1 MANTAVFDNAEMYVT
16 KRNGSTEIISFDK
29 ILQRLKKIGAHRGEW
44 TPKDVLPR
52 EGQGVDPEGIKLNY
66 TALAIKIIDQLYDKI
81 PTYKIDE
88 ISSEQ
93 CACLSSAHP
102 DYSVLASRLIMS
114 NHHKTT
120 FPSFSKTMRRLQTN
134 VDVNKKPCP
143 MIATEYYNIMMQNA
157 KALDAMCDY
166 SRDYS
171 LDFFAFKTLERSY
184 LLRSKSAKVCERP
197 QHTWLRLAVQI
208 HGANMEKV
216 KETYDAVSLK
226 YFIHATPSIF
236 NSALLRPQMSSCF
249 VKDTMVH
256 TLRGAVPIQEVL
268 TTDMVITHTGS
279 VQPVTQVHTN
289 LLGDRRLFEL
299 NVYKTRPIIVTED
312 HKLYVYDSVQDEV
325 IWSEGKM
332 PSTTNSE
339 GGKSTGGVWKSTA
352 DLTTS
357 DYVMVPKNTTEIVS
371 DTSDTQEKVNME
383 ILKFFGI
390 WFKYG
395 SFIYPNPDT
404 NIDNINL
411 DCCGNIVSDFEIPIG
426 ISVVLPYVEEELI
439 KFCFTEIHRMFGNVK
454 IEKYLW
460 NANHPQCTDGKPRI
474 EIKYSHPPM
483 ANDFVRWF
491 GKEKTIPSS
500 FYQYPSTK
508 IQYFLEGWKIG
519 SEVSDTSRMVPVP
532 SEIRTLCRMNNI
544 DHVTFLPLDTLT
556 DSSIIVRDG
565 FVYMQVLS
573 ADVLP
578 DQPVP
583 ETEVYT
589 LGVENDHS
597 YSIEGIIAQNCYLI
611 AMESDSIDGIYN
623 TLKDCA
629 VISKW
634 AGGIGLHIHNIRAT
648 GSYIAGTNGTS
659 NGIVPMLRVFNHTA
673 KYVDQCVHPD
683 TIIYTTRGPKAIKNV
698 IEGETEIFNLK
709 NEHEVVGQ
717 VLEHKYDGEIVHI
730 ETNYTGNKLM
740 ITPEHPICIVKK
752 STDIEND
759 PVEFEWIEAGKVEVS
774 DYMVQSIPKYTKD
787 ISGLS
792 PDDCYVYGL
801 LLHSGSISKI
811 SLINTPLLVQKYIG
825 DYLTNRCI
833 QYDIGM
839 GLPEEFGMG
848 AESLC
853 TTNSE
858 GDLRSPEEFDA
869 EISDIHRISKI
880 SWEKTTTLPFRNSDI
895 FNEQGMLEIH
905 HRWLHL
911 PVEKTCIILKGIVDA
926 GGIINKDILYE
937 TSSSALI
944 ESMRYIC
951 LRMGIL
957 CRTHISDS
965 ISNIQIPVTQQTS
978 ILFGLEY
985 DDREP
990 TFSRYKDNLLT
1001 PVTSITR
1008 DTYSGTLYDL
1018 QMKDQHDYLLSEGL
1032 VHNGGGKRN
1041 GSIAIYLEPWHAD
1054 IEIYLQMRK
1063 NHGEEELKARDLFY
1077 AIWMPD
1083 LFMKRVKASE
1093 SWTLMCPHECPG
1105 LADVWGDEFEALYTK
1120 YETEGRGR
1128 STVLARDLWFKIL
1141 DAQMETGTPYLVFK
1155 DAANRKS
1162 NQKNL
1167 GTIKSSNLCV
1177 APETLILTDQGQIPI
1192 QALHGKYVNVW
1203 NGKEYS
1209 NVEIVQ
1215 TGESQPLIEVHT
1227 NENILQCTLYH
1238 KFYIQ
1243 NEDDE
1248 VVRVVEAQQLQD
1260 GDRIARCEFPT
1271 NTMEGGFLT
1280 SDQTRPA
1287 TKSPPELVVKRL
1299 KAPYQFIV
1307 KVVDHG
1313 RIDDTYCFNEPL
1325 EHAGIFNGIYTSQCS
1340 EIIQYSDEHET
1351 ACCNLSSI
1359 GLPSYVEYQEDGT
1372 AFYNFEKLHK
1382 VARMVTYNLNR
1393 VIDVNYYPTPKTK
1406 VSNMRHRPIGIGV
1419 QGLADTFIMMNMIFG
1434 NPESRLLN
1442 KQIFETIYHGAL
1454 VESCELAKTE
1464 GAYETFPGSPTSQGL
1479 LQFDLWE
1486 TEPLRVDPED
1496 STSAYRYDWT
1506 ALKTDIVKYGLRNS
1520 LLLAPMPTAS
1530 TSQIL
1535 GFNECIEPITSNI
1548 FSRRT
1553 LAGEFIVTNKY
1564 LVRDLLDLGLWNEKM
1579 KNLIIAQGG
1588 SIQELIMIPEH
1599 IREKYKTVWE
1609 IPMRILIDMAADRGV
1624 YVCQSQSLN
1633 LWNCAP
1639 NYNSLTS
1646 MHFYSWSKGLKT
1658 GVYYLRT
1665 KAKSQA
1671 SQFTIEVEKNLNDA
1685 PDDEDEICEMC
1696 SS

>member
-1 MANTAVFDNAEMYVT
+1 MLYYIIHMANTAVFDNAEMYVT
-16 KRNGSTEIISFDK
+16 KRNGSIEIISFDK

-44 TPKDVLPR
+44 TSKDVLPR
-52 EGQGVDPEGIKLNY
+52 ESQGVEPEGIKLNY
-66 TALAIKIIDQLYDKI
+66 TSLAIKIIDQLYDKI

-93 CACLSSAHP
+93 CACLSSVHP

-134 VDVNKKPCP
+134 VDVSKKPCP

-208 HGANMEKV
+208 HGSNMEKV

-279 VQPVTQVHTN
+279 IQPVTQVHTN

-299 NVYKTRPIIVTED
+299 NVYKTRPIVVTED
-312 HKLYVYDSVQDEV
+312 HKLYVYDSLQEEV
-325 IWSEGKM
+325 L
-332 PSTTNSE
+332 
-339 GGKSTGGVWKSTA
+339 WKAVVDLTA
-352 DLTTS
+352 D
-357 DYVMVPKNTTEIVS
+357 DYVMVPKNTKETVS
-371 DTSDTQEKVNME
+371 DLSDSQEKVNME
-383 ILKFFGI
+383 ILKFFGL

-395 SFIYPNPDT
+395 DFIYPNPDT
-404 NIDNINL
+404 NIDSINL
-411 DCCGNIVSDFEIPIG
+411 DCCGNIVSDFEIPVG
-426 ISVVLPYVEEELI
+426 ISIVLPYVEEELI
-439 KFCFTEIHRMFGNVK
+439 NFCFTEIHRMFGNVK
-454 IEKYLW
+454 MEKYLW
-460 NANHPQCTDGKPRI
+460 GANHPQCTDGKPRI
-474 EIKYSHPPM
+474 EIKYMHPPM

-500 FYQYPSTK
+500 FYQYPLTK

-519 SEVSDTSRMVPVP
+519 ADAVSTRILP

-544 DHVTFLPLDTLT
+544 DHVTFMPLDTLVDT
-556 DSSIIVRDG
+556 SIVVRDG
-565 FVYMQVLS
+565 FVYLQVLS
-573 ADVLP
+573 SLELETHLLT
-578 DQPVP
+578 P

-611 AMESDSIDGIYN
+611 AMESDSIEGIYN

-629 VISKW
+629 IISKW

-673 KYVDQCVHPD
+673 KYVDQCVHPN
-683 TIIYTTRGPKAIKNV
+683 TTIYTTRGPMAIKHV
-698 IEGETEIFNLK
+698 VEGETEIFNLK
-709 NEHEVVGQ
+709 NEHEVIHQ
-717 VLEHKYDGEIVHI
+717 VLEHKYEGDILCI
-730 ETNYTGNKLM
+730 ETNHGHHLK
-740 ITPEHPICIVKK
+740 ITPEHPICVLKRDGSVTSDMPI
-752 STDIEND
+752 
-759 PVEFEWIEAGKVEVS
+759 FEWIEAGKVEIT
-774 DYMVQSIPKYTKD
+774 DYIVQPIPLYNKD
-787 ISGLS
+787 IEGVSL
-792 PDDCYVYGL
+792 DDCYFYGI
-801 LLHSGSISKI
+801 LLHGGSISKI
-811 SLINTPLLVQKYIG
+811 QLANTPLSVQEYVCM
-825 DYLTNRCI
+825 YLTTRCI
-833 QYDIGM
+833 QYIPTFCDTGI
-839 GLPEEFGMG
+839 
-848 AESLC
+848 
-853 TTNSE
+853 
-858 GDLRSPEEFDA
+858 D
-869 EISDIHRISKI
+869 EIT
-880 SWEKTTTLPFRNSDI
+880 WEKTTTLPFRTYDIYRSNFESDI
-895 FNEQGMLEIH
+895 H
-905 HRWLHL
+905 YRWLNL
-911 PVEKTCIILKGIVDA
+911 PIEKSCLILKGLIDI
-926 GGIINKDILYE
+926 GGMIDKDIWYE
-937 TSSSALI
+937 SSSKHLI
-944 ESMRYIC
+944 ESLRYLC
-951 LRMGIL
+951 LRMGVL
-957 CRTHISDS
+957 CKVDIGDYL
-965 ISNIQIPVTQQTS
+965 SNIRIPITHDTCV
-978 ILFGLEY
+978 LFGLKY

-1001 PVTSITR
+1001 PITSITR

-1018 QMKDQHDYLLSEGL
+1018 QMKDQHDYLLGEGL

-1177 APETLILTDQGQIPI
+1177 APETLILIEKNDTAVFVPI
-1192 QALHGKYVNVW
+1192 QTQCGKRVKVW
-1203 NGKEYS
+1203 NGTEYS
-1209 NVEIVQ
+1209 EVEIVQ
-1215 TGESQPLIEVHT
+1215 TGEMQQLIEVHT
-1227 NENILQCTLYH
+1227 SANNVLHCTPYH
-1238 KFYIQ
+1238 KFYILM
-1243 NEDDE
+1243 DDDQKIKT
-1248 VVRVVEAQQLQD
+1248 VDAQHLQE
-1260 GDRIARCEFPT
+1260 GDLIAPCLSPEFCEIKNTQRI
-1271 NTMEGGFLT
+1271 
-1280 SDQTRPA
+1280 
-1287 TKSPPELVVKRL
+1287 TKV
-1299 KAPYQFIV
+1299 I
-1307 KVVDHG
+1307 DNG
-1313 RIDDTYCFNEPL
+1313 RYDDTYCFTEPKK
-1325 EHAGIFNGIYTSQCS
+1325 HAGIFNGIYTSQCS

-1359 GLPSYVEYQEDGT
+1359 GLPSYVEYREDGT

-1406 VSNMRHRPIGIGV
+1406 LSNMRHRPIGIGV

-1434 NPESRLLN
+1434 NADSRLLN
-1442 KQIFETIYHGAL
+1442 KQIFETIYHAAL

-1496 STSAYRYDWT
+1496 PTSPYRYDWT

-1564 LVRDLLDLGLWNEKM
+1564 LVRDLLELGLWNEKM

-1588 SIQELIMIPEH
+1588 SIQELKTIPEH

-1609 IPMRILIDMAADRGV
+1609 IPMRTLIDMAADRGI

-1633 LWNCAP
+1633 LWNSAP

-1671 SQFTIEVEKNLNDA
+1671 TQFTIEVEKNLNDA

>member
-1 MANTAVFDNAEMYVT
+1 
-16 KRNGSTEIISFDK
+16 
-29 ILQRLKKIGAHRGEW
+29 
-44 TPKDVLPR
+44 
-52 EGQGVDPEGIKLNY
+52 
-66 TALAIKIIDQLYDKI
+66 
-81 PTYKIDE
+81 
-88 ISSEQ
+88 
-93 CACLSSAHP
+93 
-102 DYSVLASRLIMS
+102 
-114 NHHKTT
+114 
-120 FPSFSKTMRRLQTN
+120 
-134 VDVNKKPCP
+134 
-143 MIATEYYNIMMQNA
+143 
-157 KALDAMCDY
+157 
-166 SRDYS
+166 
-171 LDFFAFKTLERSY
+171 
-184 LLRSKSAKVCERP
+184 
-197 QHTWLRLAVQI
+197 
-208 HGANMEKV
+208 
-216 KETYDAVSLK
+216 
-226 YFIHATPSIF
+226 
-236 NSALLRPQMSSCF
+236 
-249 VKDTMVH
+249 
-256 TLRGAVPIQEVL
+256 
-268 TTDMVITHTGS
+268 
-279 VQPVTQVHTN
+279 
-289 LLGDRRLFEL
+289 
-299 NVYKTRPIIVTED
+299 
-312 HKLYVYDSVQDEV
+312 
-325 IWSEGKM
+325 
-332 PSTTNSE
+332 
-339 GGKSTGGVWKSTA
+339 
-352 DLTTS
+352 
-357 DYVMVPKNTTEIVS
+357 
-371 DTSDTQEKVNME
+371 
-383 ILKFFGI
+383 
-390 WFKYG
+390 
-395 SFIYPNPDT
+395 
-404 NIDNINL
+404 
-411 DCCGNIVSDFEIPIG
+411 
-426 ISVVLPYVEEELI
+426 
-439 KFCFTEIHRMFGNVK
+439 
-454 IEKYLW
+454 
-460 NANHPQCTDGKPRI
+460 
-474 EIKYSHPPM
+474 
-483 ANDFVRWF
+483 
-491 GKEKTIPSS
+491 
-500 FYQYPSTK
+500 
-508 IQYFLEGWKIG
+508 
-519 SEVSDTSRMVPVP
+519 
-532 SEIRTLCRMNNI
+532 MNNI
-544 DHVTFLPLDTLT
+544 DHVTFLPLETLT

-578 DQPVP
+578 TLSVP

-611 AMESDSIDGIYN
+611 AMESDSIEGIYN

-629 VISKW
+629 IISKW

-683 TIIYTTRGPKAIKNV
+683 TIIYTTRGPKAIKHV
-698 IEGETEIFNLK
+698 VEGETEIFNLN

-717 VLEHKYDGEIVHI
+717 VLEHKYNGDILCI
-730 ETNYTGNKLM
+730 ETNCTDNKLI
-740 ITPEHPICIVKK
+740 ITPEHPICVVKLGF
-752 STDIEND
+752 DINDENL
-759 PVEFEWIEAGKVEVS
+759 EFEWIEAGNVEVS
-774 DYMVQSIPKYTKD
+774 DYIVQPIPIYTKD
-787 ISGLS
+787 IPELS
-792 PDDCYVYGL
+792 ADDCYFYGIL
-801 LLHSGSISKI
+801 LYSGSIYQI
-811 SLINTPLLVQKYIG
+811 SLTNTPLSVQKYIG

-833 QYDIGM
+833 QFEAVIEDDNDTDIDIEDKYN
-839 GLPEEFGMG
+839 LQNN
-848 AESLC
+848 LK
-853 TTNSE
+853 
-858 GDLRSPEEFDA
+858 
-869 EISDIHRISKI
+869 EIT
-880 SWEKTTTLPFRNSDI
+880 WEKTTTLPFRTSDI
-895 FNEQGMLEIH
+895 YNEQGMIDIH
-905 HRWLHL
+905 YRWLNL
-911 PVEKTCIILKGIVDA
+911 PIEKACLILKGLVDA
-926 GGIINKDILYE
+926 GGIINKDISFE
-937 TSSSALI
+937 SSSKCFI
-944 ESMRYIC
+944 ESLRYLC
-951 LRMGIL
+951 LRMGVL
-957 CRTHISDS
+957 CKTYMGEFISS
-965 ISNIQIPVTQQTS
+965 IQIPITHDTC
-978 ILFGLEY
+978 ILFELEY

-990 TFSRYKDNLLT
+990 SFLRYKDNLLT
-1001 PVTSITR
+1001 PITSITR
-1008 DTYSGTLYDL
+1008 DTYCGTLYDL
-1018 QMKDQHDYLLSEGL
+1018 QMKEQHNYLLSNAL

-1177 APETLILTDQGQIPI
+1177 APETLILTDKGQIPI
-1192 QALHGKYVNVW
+1192 YYLHGKHVNVW

-1215 TGESQPLIEVHT
+1215 TGECQPLIEVHT
-1227 NENILQCTLYH
+1227 TMNVLYCTLYH

-1248 VVRVVEAQQLQD
+1248 TVRVVEAQQLQE
-1260 GDRIARCEFPT
+1260 GDRIAPCLYPSGSV
-1271 NTMEGGFLT
+1271 MET
-1280 SDQTRPA
+1280 QWI
-1287 TKSPPELVVKRL
+1287 E
-1299 KAPYQFIV
+1299 

-1313 RIDDTYCFNEPL
+1313 RIDDTYCFTEPL

-1372 AFYNFEKLHK
+1372 ATYNFEKLHK
-1382 VARMVTYNLNR
+1382 IARMVTYNLNR

-1454 VESCELAKTE
+1454 VESCELAKSE
-1464 GAYETFPGSPTSQGL
+1464 GAYATFPGSPTSQGL
-1479 LQFDLWE
+1479 LQFDLWD

-1496 STSAYRYDWT
+1496 PTSPYRYDWT

-1564 LVRDLLDLGLWNEKM
+1564 LVRDLLELGLWNEKM

-1588 SIQELIMIPEH
+1588 SIQELNMIPEH

-1609 IPMRILIDMAADRGV
+1609 IPMRTLIDMAADRGV

>member
-1 MANTAVFDNAEMYVT
+1 MLYYIIHMASTAVFDNAEMYVT

-29 ILQRLKKIGAHRGEW
+29 ILQRLKKIGAYRGEW
-44 TPKDVLPR
+44 TSKDV
-52 EGQGVDPEGIKLNY
+52 GQGVEPEGIKLNY
-66 TALAIKIIDQLYDKI
+66 TSLAIKIIDQLYDKI

-93 CACLSSAHP
+93 CACLSSVHP

-134 VDVNKKPCP
+134 VDVSKKPCP
-143 MIATEYYNIMMQNA
+143 MIATEYYNIIMQNA
-157 KALDAMCDY
+157 KVLDAMCDY

-208 HGANMEKV
+208 HGVNMEKV

-236 NSALLRPQMSSCF
+236 NSTLLRPQMSSCF

-256 TLRGAVPIQEVL
+256 TLRGPVPIQEVL

-299 NVYKTRPIIVTED
+299 NIYKTRPIIVTED
-312 HKLYVYDSVQDEV
+312 HKLYVYDSLQDEV
-325 IWSEGKM
+325 L
-332 PSTTNSE
+332 
-339 GGKSTGGVWKSTA
+339 WKA
-352 DLTTS
+352 VVDLTTTDS
-357 DYVMVPKNTTEIVS
+357 VMVPKNTKENVS
-371 DTSDTQEKVNME
+371 DTTDSQEKVNME
-383 ILKFFGI
+383 ILKFFGL

-395 SFIYPNPDT
+395 DFIYPNPDT
-404 NIDNINL
+404 NIDSINM
-411 DCCGNIVSDFEIPIG
+411 DCCGNIVSDFEIPTG
-426 ISVVLPYVEEELI
+426 ISIVLPYVEDELI

-474 EIKYSHPPM
+474 EIKYQHQPM
-483 ANDFVRWF
+483 AYDFMRWF
-491 GKEKTIPSS
+491 GKEKIIPSS
-500 FYQYPSTK
+500 FYQYPSSH
-508 IQYFLEGWKIG
+508 IQSFLEGWSVG
-519 SEVSDTSRMVPVP
+519 ADAVSMRILP
-532 SEIRTLCRMNNI
+532 SEIRTLCRMNNL
-544 DHVTFLPLDTLT
+544 DHVTFLPLETLT
-556 DSSIIVRDG
+556 DSSIVVRDG
-565 FVYMQVLS
+565 FVFLQVLS
-573 ADVLP
+573 SRELET
-578 DQPVP
+578 QSSP

-611 AMESDSIDGIYN
+611 AMESDSIEGIYN

-629 VISKW
+629 IISKW
-634 AGGIGLHIHNIRAT
+634 AGGIGLHIHNIRAS

-673 KYVDQCVHPD
+673 KYVDQCVHPN

-698 IEGETEIFNLK
+698 VEGETEIFNLK
-709 NEHEVVGQ
+709 NEHEVVKQ
-717 VLEHKYDGEIVHI
+717 VLEHNYDGDILCI
-730 ETNYTGNKLM
+730 ETNHGDHLK
-740 ITPEHPICIVKK
+740 ITPEHPICVVKGGSDMIDHVK
-752 STDIEND
+752 NET
-759 PVEFEWIEAGKVEVS
+759 VEFEWIEAGKVEET
-774 DYMVQSIPKYTKD
+774 DYIVQPIPYYNKD
-787 ISGLS
+787 IEGVSL
-792 PDDCYVYGL
+792 DDCYFYGI
-801 LLHSGSISKI
+801 LLHGGSISKI
-811 SLINTPLLVQKYIG
+811 QLANTPLSVQEYVCM
-825 DYLTNRCI
+825 YLTTRCI
-833 QYDIGM
+833 QYIPTFCDTGI
-839 GLPEEFGMG
+839 
-848 AESLC
+848 
-853 TTNSE
+853 
-858 GDLRSPEEFDA
+858 D
-869 EISDIHRISKI
+869 EIT
-880 SWEKTTTLPFRNSDI
+880 WEKTTTLPFRTSDI
-895 FNEQGMLEIH
+895 YNENGMIDIH
-905 HRWLHL
+905 YRWLNL
-911 PVEKTCIILKGIVDA
+911 PIEKSCLILKGLIDI
-926 GGIINKDILYE
+926 GGIIHEDILYE
-937 TSSSALI
+937 SYSKQLI
-944 ESMRYIC
+944 ESLRYLC
-951 LRMGIL
+951 LRMGVLSKIDFGDY
-957 CRTHISDS
+957 ISD
-965 ISNIQIPVTQQTS
+965 IQIPATHDTCV
-978 ILFGLEY
+978 LFGLDY

-1008 DTYSGTLYDL
+1008 DTYNGTLYDL
-1018 QMKDQHDYLLSEGL
+1018 QMKDQHDYLLGEGL

-1120 YETEGRGR
+1120 YEKEGRGR

-1177 APETLILTDQGQIPI
+1177 APETLILIEKNDTAVFVPI
-1192 QALHGKYVNVW
+1192 QTQCGKRVKVW
-1203 NGKEYS
+1203 NGTEYS
-1209 NVEIVQ
+1209 EVEIVQ
-1215 TGESQPLIEVHT
+1215 TGEMQQLIEVHT
-1227 NENILQCTLYH
+1227 SEKNILHCTPYH
-1238 KFYIQ
+1238 KFYILT
-1243 NEDDE
+1243 DDQHINI
-1248 VVRVVEAQQLQD
+1248 VEAQHLQE
-1260 GDRIARCEFPT
+1260 GDLIAPCLSPKFCEIKNTQRI
-1271 NTMEGGFLT
+1271 
-1280 SDQTRPA
+1280 
-1287 TKSPPELVVKRL
+1287 TKV
-1299 KAPYQFIV
+1299 I
-1307 KVVDHG
+1307 DNG
-1313 RIDDTYCFNEPL
+1313 RYDDTYCFSEPKK
-1325 EHAGIFNGIYTSQCS
+1325 HAGIFNGIYTSQCS

-1359 GLPSYVEYQEDGT
+1359 GLPSYVEYREDGT
-1372 AFYNFEKLHK
+1372 VFYNFEKLHK

-1406 VSNMRHRPIGIGV
+1406 LSNMRHRPIGIGV

-1434 NPESRLLN
+1434 NAESRLLN
-1442 KQIFETIYHGAL
+1442 KQIFETIYHAAL

-1496 STSAYRYDWT
+1496 PTSPYRYDWI
-1506 ALKTDIVKYGLRNS
+1506 ALKTEIVKYGLRNS

-1588 SIQELIMIPEH
+1588 SIQELMMIPEH

-1609 IPMRILIDMAADRGV
+1609 IPMRTLIDMAADRGV

>member
-1 MANTAVFDNAEMYVT
+1 
-16 KRNGSTEIISFDK
+16 
-29 ILQRLKKIGAHRGEW
+29 
-44 TPKDVLPR
+44 
-52 EGQGVDPEGIKLNY
+52 
-66 TALAIKIIDQLYDKI
+66 
-81 PTYKIDE
+81 
-88 ISSEQ
+88 
-93 CACLSSAHP
+93 
-102 DYSVLASRLIMS
+102 
-114 NHHKTT
+114 
-120 FPSFSKTMRRLQTN
+120 
-134 VDVNKKPCP
+134 
-143 MIATEYYNIMMQNA
+143 
-157 KALDAMCDY
+157 
-166 SRDYS
+166 
-171 LDFFAFKTLERSY
+171 
-184 LLRSKSAKVCERP
+184 
-197 QHTWLRLAVQI
+197 
-208 HGANMEKV
+208 
-216 KETYDAVSLK
+216 
-226 YFIHATPSIF
+226 
-236 NSALLRPQMSSCF
+236 
-249 VKDTMVH
+249 
-256 TLRGAVPIQEVL
+256 
-268 TTDMVITHTGS
+268 
-279 VQPVTQVHTN
+279 
-289 LLGDRRLFEL
+289 
-299 NVYKTRPIIVTED
+299 
-312 HKLYVYDSVQDEV
+312 VYDSVQEEV
-325 IWSEGKM
+325 L
-332 PSTTNSE
+332 
-339 GGKSTGGVWKSTA
+339 WKAVA

-357 DYVMVPKNTTEIVS
+357 DYVMVPKNTKETVS
-371 DTSDTQEKVNME
+371 DESDAQEKVNME
-383 ILKFFGI
+383 ILKFFGL

-395 SFIYPNPDT
+395 HFIYPNPDT

-411 DCCGNIVSDFEIPIG
+411 DCCGNIVSDFQIPVG
-426 ISVVLPYVEEELI
+426 ISIVLPYVEEELI

-454 IEKYLW
+454 IEKHLW

-474 EIKYSHPPM
+474 EIKYNHPPM
-483 ANDFVRWF
+483 ANDFIRWF
-491 GKEKTIPSS
+491 GKEKNIPSS
-500 FYQYPSTK
+500 FYQYPSTNIK
-508 IQYFLEGWKIG
+508 HFLEGWSLGADESSLRIL
-519 SEVSDTSRMVPVP
+519 P
-532 SEIRTLCRMNNI
+532 SEIRILCRMNNI
-544 DHVTFLPLDTLT
+544 DHVTFLPMDTLN

-573 ADVLP
+573 SDVLP
-578 DQPVP
+578 TQPVP

-629 VISKW
+629 IISKW

-683 TIIYTTRGPKAIKNV
+683 TIIYTTRGPMAIKHV
-698 IEGETEIFNLK
+698 VEGETEVFNLK
-709 NEHEVVGQ
+709 NEHEVIGQ
-717 VLEHKYDGEIVHI
+717 VLEHNYDGDILCI
-730 ETNYTGNKLM
+730 ETNHGHHLK
-740 ITPEHPICIVKK
+740 ITPEHPICVLKRDGSNPSDMPI
-752 STDIEND
+752 
-759 PVEFEWIEAGKVEVS
+759 FEWIEAGKVEIT
-774 DYMVQSIPKYTKD
+774 DYIVQPIPDYNKD
-787 ISGLS
+787 IEGVSL
-792 PDDCYVYGL
+792 DDCYFYGI
-801 LLHSGSISKI
+801 LLHGGSISNIK
-811 SLINTPLLVQKYIG
+811 LANTPLSVQEYVCN
-825 DYLTNRCI
+825 YLTTRCI
-833 QYDIGM
+833 QYTTT
-839 GLPEEFGMG
+839 FWQG
-848 AESLC
+848 AESLF
-853 TTNSE
+853 TTNSV
-858 GDLRSPEEFDA
+858 GDKVAGRVCNTSID
-869 EISDIHRISKI
+869 EIT
-880 SWEKTTTLPFRNSDI
+880 WENTTTLPFRTSDI
-895 FNEQGMLEIH
+895 YRSNHEIDIH
-905 HRWLHL
+905 YRWLNL
-911 PVEKTCIILKGIVDA
+911 PIEKSCLILKGLIDI
-926 GGIINKDILYE
+926 GGMIDKDIRYE
-937 TSSSALI
+937 TSSKYLI

-951 LRMGIL
+951 LRMGELSKID
-957 CRTHISDS
+957 IGDF
-965 ISNIQIPVTQQTS
+965 ISNIQIPVTYNTCV
-978 ILFGLEY
+978 LFGLKY

-990 TFSRYKDNLLT
+990 TYSRYKDNLLT

-1018 QMKDQHDYLLSEGL
+1018 QMKDQHDYLLGEGL

-1128 STVLARDLWFKIL
+1128 STILARDLWFKIL

-1177 APETLILTDQGQIPI
+1177 APETLILTDQGHIPI
-1192 QALHGKYVNVW
+1192 QSLHGKHVNVW
-1203 NGKEYS
+1203 NGKQYS

-1215 TGESQPLIEVHT
+1215 TGESQPLVEVHT
-1227 NENILQCTLYH
+1227 NVNILHCTLYH

-1248 VVRVVEAQQLQD
+1248 VVRVVEAQHLQD
-1260 GDRIARCEFPT
+1260 GDRIAKCEFPMDT
-1271 NTMEGGFLT
+1271 IEGGFIDAYTSFSASSPDATVLRTSASGST
-1280 SDQTRPA
+1280 SD
-1287 TKSPPELVVKRL
+1287 
-1299 KAPYQFIV
+1299 QFIV

-1313 RIDDTYCFNEPL
+1313 RIDDTYCFTEPL

-1372 AFYNFEKLHK
+1372 VFYNFEKLHK
-1382 VARMVTYNLNR
+1382 IARMVTYNLNR
-1393 VIDVNYYPTPKTK
+1393 VIDVNFYPTPKTK

-1434 NPESRLLN
+1434 NPDSRLLN
-1442 KQIFETIYHGAL
+1442 KQIFETIYHAAL
-1454 VESCELAKTE
+1454 VESCELAKSE

-1479 LQFDLWE
+1479 LQFDLWD

-1496 STSAYRYDWT
+1496 PTSPFRYDWT

-1553 LAGEFIVTNKY
+1553 MAGEFIVTNKY

-1588 SIQELIMIPEH
+1588 SIQELNMIPEH

-1609 IPMRILIDMAADRGV
+1609 IPMRTLIDMAADRGV

>member
-29 ILQRLKKIGAHRGEW
+29 ILQRLKKIGASRGDW
-44 TPKDVLPR
+44 TSKDVLPR
-52 EGQGVDPEGIKLNY
+52 EGVTEPEGIKINY
-66 TALAIKIIDQLYDKI
+66 TSLAIKIIDQLYDKI

-93 CACLSSAHP
+93 CACLSSVHP

-134 VDVNKKPCP
+134 VDVSKKPCP
-143 MIATEYYNIMMQNA
+143 MIATEYYNIMMQHA
-157 KALDAMCDY
+157 KVLDAMCDY
-166 SRDYS
+166 SRDYT

-249 VKDTMVH
+249 VKDTIVH
-256 TLRGAVPIQEVL
+256 TLRGPVPIQEVL
-268 TTDMVITHTGS
+268 VTDMVVTHTGS

-289 LLGDRRLFEL
+289 LLGERRLFEL
-299 NVYKTRPIIVTED
+299 NVYKTCPIVVTED
-312 HKLYVYDSVQDEV
+312 HKLYVYDSVQEEV
-325 IWSEGKM
+325 L
-332 PSTTNSE
+332 
-339 GGKSTGGVWKSTA
+339 WKATA

-357 DYVMVPKNTTEIVS
+357 DYVMVPKNTKEIVS
-371 DTSDTQEKVNME
+371 DMSDAQEKVNME
-383 ILKFFGI
+383 ILKFFGL

-404 NIDNINL
+404 TIDSINL

-426 ISVVLPYVEEELI
+426 ISIVLPYVEDELI
-439 KFCFTEIHRMFGNVK
+439 KFCFTDIHRMFGNVK
-454 IEKYLW
+454 TEKYLW
-460 NANHPQCTDGKPRI
+460 NGNHPLCTDGKAKI
-474 EIKYSHPPM
+474 EIKYMHPPM

-491 GKEKTIPSS
+491 GKEKTIPTS
-500 FYQYPSTK
+500 FYQYPSSK
-508 IQYFLEGWKIG
+508 IQNFLEGWSVGQRPPKG
-519 SEVSDTSRMVPVP
+519 VSTLEHLRSASEARNLHPSGAEYSEGRTPTTTNFEGDESDTLQILPVP

-544 DHVTFLPLDTLT
+544 DHVTFLPLDTLV

-565 FVYMQVLS
+565 FTYLQVLS
-573 ADVLP
+573 ANVLST
-578 DQPVP
+578 QPTSD
-583 ETEVYT
+583 TEVYT

-611 AMESDSIDGIYN
+611 AMESDSIEGIYN

-629 VISKW
+629 IISKW

-673 KYVDQCVHPD
+673 KYVDQCVHPN
-683 TIIYTTRGPKAIKNV
+683 TIIYTTRGPKAIKYV
-698 IEGETEIFNLK
+698 VEGETEIFNLK

-717 VLEHKYDGEIVHI
+717 VLEHKYDGDMLCI
-730 ETNYTGNKLM
+730 ETNHGHHLK
-740 ITPEHPICIVKK
+740 ITPEHPICIVKGG
-752 STDIEND
+752 SDIVDRVKNET
-759 PVEFEWIEAGKVEVS
+759 VEFEWIEAGKVEEN
-774 DYMVQSIPKYTKD
+774 DYIVQPIPLYDKD
-787 ISGLS
+787 IQGLS
-792 PDDCYVYGL
+792 SNDCYFYGI
-801 LLHSGSISKI
+801 LLHGGSISKAK
-811 SLINTPLLVQKYIG
+811 LVNTPLSVQEYVIN
-825 DYLTNRCI
+825 YLSTRCI
-833 QYDIGM
+833 RYTTTFLKELSDKDD
-839 GLPEEFGMG
+839 
-848 AESLC
+848 ESLIE
-853 TTNSE
+853 TTII
-858 GDLRSPEEFDA
+858 D
-869 EISDIHRISKI
+869 EITWDS
-880 SWEKTTTLPFRNSDI
+880 TTTLPFRTSDI
-895 FNEQGMLEIH
+895 LNENGEIEIH
-905 HRWLHL
+905 YRWLNL
-911 PVEKTCIILKGIVDA
+911 PVEKSCLIMKGIIDA
-926 GGIINKDILYE
+926 GGMIDKDIRYE
-937 TSSSALI
+937 SSSKHLI
-944 ESMRYIC
+944 ESLRYLC
-951 LRMGIL
+951 LRMGVL
-957 CRTHISDS
+957 CKIDMGDYISD
-965 ISNIQIPVTQQTS
+965 IRIPITHDTC

-985 DDREP
+985 DEREQS
-990 TFSRYKDNLLT
+990 FLRYKYNLLT
-1001 PVTSITR
+1001 PVTLITH

-1018 QMKDQHDYLLSEGL
+1018 QMKDQHDYLLGEGL

-1177 APETLILTDQGQIPI
+1177 APETLVLTDLGQIPI
-1192 QALHGKYVNVW
+1192 YSLHGKRVNVW

-1227 NENILQCTLYH
+1227 NENILHCTLYH
-1238 KFYIQ
+1238 KFYIK

-1248 VVRVVEAQQLQD
+1248 VVRVVEAQQLQE
-1260 GDRIARCEFPT
+1260 GDMIARCEFPT
-1271 NTMEGGFLT
+1271 GTVEGGFFT
-1280 SDQTRPA
+1280 SDQ
-1287 TKSPPELVVKRL
+1287 
-1299 KAPYQFIV
+1299 YIV

-1313 RIDDTYCFNEPL
+1313 RIDDTYCFTEPL

-1359 GLPSYVEYQEDGT
+1359 GLPSYVEYREDGT

-1406 VSNMRHRPIGIGV
+1406 LSNMRHRPIGIGV

-1434 NPESRLLN
+1434 NADSRLLN
-1442 KQIFETIYHGAL
+1442 KQIFETIYHAAL
-1454 VESCELAKTE
+1454 VESCELAKSE
-1464 GAYETFPGSPTSQGL
+1464 GHYDTFPGSPTSQGL

-1496 STSAYRYDWT
+1496 PTSPYRYDWT
-1506 ALKTDIVKYGLRNS
+1506 ALKLDIVKYGLRNS

-1564 LVRDLLDLGLWNEKM
+1564 LVRDLLELGLWNEKM
-1579 KNLIIAQGG
+1579 KNMIIAQGG
-1588 SIQELIMIPEH
+1588 SIQELKTIPEH

-1609 IPMRILIDMAADRGV
+1609 IPMRTLIDMAADRGI

-1633 LWNCAP
+1633 LWNSAP

-1671 SQFTIEVEKNLNDA
+1671 TQFTIEVEKNLNDA

>member
-16 KRNGSTEIISFDK
+16 KRNGSIEIISFDK

-52 EGQGVDPEGIKLNY
+52 ESNVAEPEGIKLNY
-66 TALAIKIIDQLYDKI
+66 TSLAIKIIDQLYDKI

-256 TLRGAVPIQEVL
+256 TLRGAVPIQDVL

-299 NVYKTRPIIVTED
+299 NVYKTRPIVVTED
-312 HKLYVYDSVQDEV
+312 HKLYVYDTLQD
-325 IWSEGKM
+325 
-332 PSTTNSE
+332 
-339 GGKSTGGVWKSTA
+339 TGGVWKAVA

-357 DYVMVPKNTTEIVS
+357 DYVMVPKNTKEIVTDES
-371 DTSDTQEKVNME
+371 DMQEKVNME
-383 ILKFFGI
+383 ILKFFGL

-395 SFIYPNPDT
+395 GFIYPNPDT

-426 ISVVLPYVEEELI
+426 ISIVLPYVEEELI
-439 KFCFTEIHRMFGNVK
+439 KFCFTEIHRMFGNIK

-474 EIKYSHPPM
+474 EIKYNHPPM
-483 ANDFVRWF
+483 ANDFMRWF
-491 GKEKTIPSS
+491 GKEKTVPSS

-508 IQYFLEGWKIG
+508 IQHFLEGWKIG
-519 SEVSDTSRMVPVP
+519 VDVELSRMVPVP

-556 DSSIIVRDG
+556 DSSILVRDG

-578 DQPVP
+578 TQTSPATMSPSKLVVEGFQPSDQPVP

-709 NEHEVVGQ
+709 NESEVIEQ

-730 ETNYTGNKLM
+730 ETNYTDNKLM

-752 STDIEND
+752 GKDIEND
-759 PVEFEWIEAGKVEVS
+759 PVEFGKGLSASSLLTREATLSPDEFEWIEAGKVEVS

-792 PDDCYVYGL
+792 PDDCYFYGL

-811 SLINTPLLVQKYIG
+811 SLVNTPLSVQKYIG

-833 QYDIGM
+833 QYDTD
-839 GLPEEFGMG
+839 
-848 AESLC
+848 AES
-853 TTNSE
+853 
-858 GDLRSPEEFDA
+858 
-869 EISDIHRISKI
+869 SDIHRISKI

-895 FNEQGMLEIH
+895 FNEQGILEIH

-911 PVEKTCIILKGIVDA
+911 PVEKACIILKGVVDA
-926 GGIINKDILYE
+926 GGIINKDIWYE
-937 TSSSALI
+937 TSSCALI
-944 ESMRYIC
+944 ESLRYLC

-957 CRTHISDS
+957 CRTYIGDYV
-965 ISNIQIPVTQQTS
+965 SNIQIPITQQTCM
-978 ILFGLEY
+978 LFGLEY
-985 DDREP
+985 DGREP
-990 TFSRYKDNLLT
+990 TFLSYKDHLLT
-1001 PVTSITR
+1001 PITAI
-1008 DTYSGTLYDL
+1008 TYGTYEGTLYDL

-1177 APETLILTDQGQIPI
+1177 APETLILTDQGQLPI
-1192 QALHGKYVNVW
+1192 HSLHGKHVNVW
-1203 NGKEYS
+1203 NGKQYS

-1260 GDRIARCEFPT
+1260 GDRIAKCEFPT
-1271 NTMEGGFLT
+1271 DNVDGSLFT
-1280 SDQTRPA
+1280 PC
-1287 TKSPPELVVKRL
+1287 
-1299 KAPYQFIV
+1299 QFIV

-1313 RIDDTYCFNEPL
+1313 RIDDTYCFTEPL

-1442 KQIFETIYHGAL
+1442 KQIFETIYHAAL
-1454 VESCELAKTE
+1454 VESCELAKSE

-1479 LQFDLWE
+1479 LQFDLWD

-1496 STSAYRYDWT
+1496 PNSPYRYDWT
-1506 ALKTDIVKYGLRNS
+1506 VLKADIVKYGLRNS

-1588 SIQELIMIPEH
+1588 SIQELKMIPEH

-1609 IPMRILIDMAADRGV
+1609 IPMRTLIDMAADRGV

-1633 LWNCAP
+1633 LWNSAP